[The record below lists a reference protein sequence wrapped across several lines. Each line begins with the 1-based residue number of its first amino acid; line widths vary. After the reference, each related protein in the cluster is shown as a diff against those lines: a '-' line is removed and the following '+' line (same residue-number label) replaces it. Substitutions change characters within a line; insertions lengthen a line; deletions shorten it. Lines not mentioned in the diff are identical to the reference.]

1 MVIYLVLLLPAGF
14 SDLPKN
20 VTGSHIVFCSV
31 LLRMGFTCALSVTRQ
46 AVVSYTAFPP
56 LPGEPGGLFLLHWP
70 WSHLHRTLSGIL
82 PFEARTFLTCAL
94 SGPAAAIIRPAHTY
108 VNLYVFELIVKSYT
122 LKQLP
127 PTNSLQMELCGSCV
141 ESTPMK

>member
-1 MVIYLVLLLPAGF
+1 MAAC
-14 SDLPKN
+14 
-20 VTGSHIVFCSV
+20 VT
-31 LLRMGFTCALSVTRQ
+31 TDT
-46 AVVSYTAFPP
+46 VVSYTAFPP
-56 LPGEPGGLFLLHWP
+56 LPIADPASRICYKACGKPHAPAILSGKPENTVGGIFLLHYP
-70 WSHLHRTLSGIL
+70 GSYLRRTLSGIL

-141 ESTPMK
+141 ESTLMK

>member
-1 MVIYLVLLLPAGF
+1 MHYPGSYL
-14 SDLPKN
+14 
-20 VTGSHIVFCSV
+20 
-31 LLRMGFTCALSVTRQ
+31 R
-46 AVVSYTAFPP
+46 
-56 LPGEPGGLFLLHWP
+56 
-70 WSHLHRTLSGIL
+70 RTLSGIL
-82 PFEARTFLTCAL
+82 PFEARTFLPRAL

-141 ESTPMK
+141 ESTLMK